1 MSPRMTRAPPCRIVR
16 RLPERLA
23 PDHRRKVRS
32 FVRRPGRITKAQ
44 QRALTALLP
53 RWGIPYNES
62 RIDLD
67 EAFGRRAARVLD
79 IGFGDGEALLTT
91 AANYP
96 SIDYLGVEVHE
107 PGIGHLLVL
116 LEKAGLD
123 NVRIIDRDV
132 VDVLDHMIED
142 AAFDAV
148 NLFFPD
154 PWPKKRHHKRRLVQ
168 PGFAAAVARVL
179 VDGGLFHIATDWADY
194 AEHTREVL
202 ARCPD
207 FGAVPAGELG
217 GDPLSFRPPSKFERR
232 GLRLDHVIDDQY
244 YRARSAA
251 PSASTRSP

>member
-1 MSPRMTRAPPCRIVR
+1 MASTH
-16 RLPERLA
+16 L
-23 PDHRRKVRS
+23 RKVRS

-44 QRALTALLP
+44 QRALATLLP
-53 RWGIPYNES
+53 RWGIPYSES

-67 EAFGRRAARVLD
+67 QVFGRRAPRVLD

-91 AANYP
+91 AANNP
-96 SIDYLGVEVHE
+96 GIDYVGVEVHE

-132 VDVLDHMIED
+132 VDVLDRMIED

-168 PGFAAAVARVL
+168 PAFVTEVARVL
-179 VDGGLFHIATDWADY
+179 AEGGLFHIVTDWADH
-194 AEHTREVL
+194 AEHTREIL
-202 ARCPD
+202 SQCSD
-207 FGAVPAGELG
+207 FAPVAAGELC
-217 GDPLSFRPPSKFERR
+217 GDPLAFRAPTKFERR
-232 GLRLDHVIDDQY
+232 GLRLDHVIDEQY
-244 YRARSAA
+244 YRLCRLPHRPPGAR
-251 PSASTRSP
+251 TG